1 MFDGIEAE
9 GPGAGSKL
17 ALVLL
22 SVLAGLVSIS
32 LYPLSGLLALAGL
45 GLGCY
50 VLVKSNEDPS
60 SYSSGSAKLLILG
73 SVVAFL
79 AFSAVAAPSVLTAD
93 SARNETSA
101 VKSLRSILDAQQ
113 TFRAR
118 KGSGRYGT
126 LNDLADAGLLDTE
139 FGGGTKDGYH
149 FSLRLEGNHFET
161 FAVPT
166 SYGAYFGTGRR
177 SFYMDYSGN
186 IYEGDKNGGEASSDD
201 ELIT

>member
-1 MFDGIEAE
+1 MFDGIEAD
-9 GPGAGSKL
+9 GAGAGSKL
-17 ALVLL
+17 ALVYL
-22 SVLAGLVSIS
+22 SVLAGLVSIF

-50 VLVKSNEDPS
+50 VLVKSNGDPS
-60 SYSSGSAKLLILG
+60 TYSSGSAKLLILG
-73 SVVAFL
+73 SAVAFL
-79 AFSAVAAPSVLTAD
+79 AFSSVAAPSVFTAD

-101 VKSLRSILDAQQ
+101 VKSLRSILDAQR
-113 TFRAR
+113 TFRAS
-118 KGSGRYGT
+118 SGRCGT
-126 LNDLADAGLLDTE
+126 LKELADAGLLDTE
-139 FGGGTKDGYH
+139 LGSGTKDAYH

-166 SYGAYFGTGRR
+166 SYGAYFGTGRK

-186 IYEGDKNGGEASSDD
+186 IHEGDKNGGEGSSDD